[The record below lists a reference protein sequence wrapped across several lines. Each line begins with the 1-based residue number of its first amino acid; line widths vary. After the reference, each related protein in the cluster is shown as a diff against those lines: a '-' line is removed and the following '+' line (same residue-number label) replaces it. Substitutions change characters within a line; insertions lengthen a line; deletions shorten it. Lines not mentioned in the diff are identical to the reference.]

1 MEVTTWAKRRQSSAR
16 ALNAIRTNVADD
28 IDSYCRDVLVRD
40 PRVVAWLPAY
50 KDIFGKGTKVMRAR
64 AIARILEDHAQL
76 PDEGVGKFT
85 KDIWRIV
92 EATIEAICV
101 PSEDPETAAA

>member
-1 MEVTTWAKRRQSSAR
+1 
-16 ALNAIRTNVADD
+16 
-28 IDSYCRDVLVRD
+28 
-40 PRVVAWLPAY
+40 LPAY
-50 KDIFGKGTKVMRAR
+50 KDIFGKGTKVRRAR

-92 EATIEAICV
+92 EAAIEGVCV
-101 PSEDPETAAA
+101 PSEDPEKTRRSKGSLLDADRGAQFNAD